1 MVALSPEVKEWCERL
16 HAAGLAVSREAVAR
30 ICETVS
36 FRTFEDFVRH
46 LEQLGQLTHW
56 QAQQLLAGRP
66 RFLIGKYRLLGTLGR
81 GGMGEVFLAEH
92 VTMERRVAIKLIDPR
107 LPPPALERFFNEVR
121 IIAALDHPNIVHA
134 YNVDLENGQYY
145 LVMEYVEGVDLEQ
158 LVRKEG
164 PLPWRRAVGLVRQAA
179 AALGY
184 AHDKGVVHCDIKPAN
199 LMVTPQDVVKI
210 LDLGLAR
217 LRNSPAGQ
225 SSETAVVGTIDYMAP
240 ELALQ
245 PESVDG
251 RVDIYSLG
259 CVLFFLLVGKP
270 PFPEGSLSERIVKH
284 QTAPPPDLKKLRPDV
299 PEELNLLYRKCLAKL
314 PGERFQTAEELA
326 RALKACLDLASP
338 GLVRAKALPVATPI
352 EPEEPSVPSVASGQG
367 QNPIADQAKTLLAG
381 DQRTSSLKSEPETF
395 PIFPAFLK
403 NSLFRVA
410 IILFVALG
418 IGGLLILISSQVGG
432 PSTSE
437 GPKKPSQSEGVS
449 TQTDSS
455 APPQRGPEDDPEE
468 FRRRIEQWMRS
479 QAVKQ
484 NKSGLRSAKEKTGQ
498 ESRK

>member
-1 MVALSPEVKEWCERL
+1 MMAFSPQVKEWCERL
-16 HAAGLAVSREAVAR
+16 HAAGLAVSREAVERLCEAR
-30 ICETVS
+30 PPES
-36 FRTFEDFVRH
+36 LEDFVRQ

-56 QAQQLLAGRP
+56 QAEELLAGRE
-66 RFLIGKYRLLGTLGR
+66 RFLIGKYRLLQALGR

-134 YNVDLENGQYY
+134 YNVDMENGRYY

-158 LVRKEG
+158 LVTKEG
-164 PLPWRRAVGLVRQAA
+164 PLPWRRAAGLVRQAA
-179 AALGY
+179 TALAY
-184 AHDKGVVHCDIKPAN
+184 AHDKGIVHCDIKPAN

-225 SSETAVVGTIDYMAP
+225 SSETAVLGTIDYMAP

-270 PFPEGSLSERIVKH
+270 PFPDGSLSERIIKH
-284 QTAPPPDLKKLRPDV
+284 QTASPPDLKKLRPDV

-326 RALKACLDLASP
+326 RSLKVCLDIASS

-352 EPEEPSVPSVASGQG
+352 ESEEPSIPSTVIRQG
-367 QNPIADQAKTLLAG
+367 QDPAANQVATATPVDHISSGSAPKSKTW
-381 DQRTSSLKSEPETF
+381 
-395 PIFPAFLK
+395 PIFSVFAKSNLLPIVAVLVV
-403 NSLFRVA
+403 SLA
-410 IILFVALG
+410 A
-418 IGGLLILISSQVGG
+418 GGLLMWISFHVGG
-432 PSTSE
+432 TRTPEGLQKPPQAVNASAHSDQST
-437 GPKKPSQSEGVS
+437 
-449 TQTDSS
+449 
-455 APPQRGPEDDPEE
+455 PPQRRPEDDPEE
-468 FRRRIEQWMRS
+468 FRRRIEQWMRT
-479 QAVKQ
+479 QAAKQ
-484 NKSGLRSAKEKTGQ
+484 TEGGTPSPREKAVQG
-498 ESRK
+498 SRK